1 MKTRRKKSPQ
11 KSKTLQT
18 TRYPR
23 SSVTDN
29 KDTKSMYLHNYK
41 YIVIYSLES
50 KQLVRWWKRYK
61 SRALISSLVSRSCDK
76 EPPSTQ
82 RPSLFDPTTSWTS
95 KSPLPHFL
103 LTLQTYSCIACCLR
117 SEPMYQP
124 LSLLHLQNPT
134 LALSLPPSTHRS
146 PILGD
151 FCKAPRIAE
160 ISGWIFGSVFESVKF
175 AETSAATRYFW
186 RAGSGSNLS
195 CRVILHVNI
204 PLGNS
209 RINT

>member
-29 KDTKSMYLHNYK
+29 KDTRSMYLHNYK

-117 SEPMYQP
+117 SEPIYQP
-124 LSLLHLQNPT
+124 PSLLHLSPHSHYLSFSLSPSLHLLIDLRF
-134 LALSLPPSTHRS
+134 LAISARLHGSLKSRDGSLDQFSNRS
-146 PILGD
+146 SSLKLRLRHD
-151 FCKAPRIAE
+151 TFDA
-160 ISGWIFGSVFESVKF
+160 
-175 AETSAATRYFW
+175 
-186 RAGSGSNLS
+186 
-195 CRVILHVNI
+195 RVRVRNFLVA
-204 PLGNS
+204 
-209 RINT
+209 

>member
-1 MKTRRKKSPQ
+1 MWYLRIGESKMKTRRKKSPQ

-29 KDTKSMYLHNYK
+29 KDTRSMYLHNYK

-103 LTLQTYSCIACCLR
+103 LTL
-117 SEPMYQP
+117 
-124 LSLLHLQNPT
+124 PT
-134 LALSLPPSTHRS
+134 LALLVACVQNRYINPSLFFIYRTPLSHSLSFSLSPSLHLLIDLRFLAISARLHGSLKSRDGSLDQFSNRS
-146 PILGD
+146 SSLKLRLRHD
-151 FCKAPRIAE
+151 TFDARVRVRIFLVA
-160 ISGWIFGSVFESVKF
+160 
-175 AETSAATRYFW
+175 
-186 RAGSGSNLS
+186 
-195 CRVILHVNI
+195 
-204 PLGNS
+204 
-209 RINT
+209 